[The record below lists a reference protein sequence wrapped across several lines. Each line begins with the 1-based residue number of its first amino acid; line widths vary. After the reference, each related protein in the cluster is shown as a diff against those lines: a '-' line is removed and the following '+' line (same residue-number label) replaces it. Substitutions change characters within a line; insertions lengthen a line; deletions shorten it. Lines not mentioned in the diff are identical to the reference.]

1 MSQLRMIYLLL
12 ISYSFEIVPY
22 LGLIEDMDIMQI
34 IGIAVD

>member
-1 MSQLRMIYLLL
+1 MYVTITYDII